1 MTDEREFDDLARELH
16 ATREKPRP
24 EFARELDRRA
34 AGWLAEKQRW
44 RLPSM
49 RMAVPAIGA
58 AAAALVI
65 ALAVSGGGDDGG
77 DGGDG
82 GTEPLDVA
90 VVSEGPVPGA
100 APGGGT
106 VPPGV
111 AAPEALETPLQ
122 RDSTTEGGGGA
133 FLLLTQ
139 EGDTVTV
146 RYLFSAPAKAKLELA
161 GREAEVQIEQGPGSL
176 EISTA
181 GLPAGT
187 HDLTITAPPAPIY
200 RGRVQV
206 GG

>member
-1 MTDEREFDDLARELH
+1 MTDEREFDDLAHELH
-16 ATREKPRP
+16 ATREQARP

-34 AGWLAEKQRW
+34 AGWLAKKQRR
-44 RLPSM
+44 RLPTM
-49 RMAVPAIGA
+49 RIAVPAMGAAA

-65 ALAVSGGGDDGG
+65 AVSGGGD

-106 VPPGV
+106 VPPGA
-111 AAPEALETPLQ
+111 AAPEALEMPLQ

-146 RYLFSAPAKAKLELA
+146 RYLFSAPAEAKLELA